1 MIDRRHVADPPL
13 AWSPSWL
20 RWPPSCRPRLPWPP
34 ASRRR
39 PRRRPKPTVEAIEPA
54 ALRSGQL
61 TVVRVTG
68 GLSSPLGVTHAGD
81 GSGRLFVVQRGG
93 RVRVVKS
100 GTLRSHRSS
109 TSSSRI
115 AAGGERGLLG
125 LAFHPDFETNGSSTS
140 TTPGPTATSSSAG

>member
-1 MIDRRHVADPPL
+1 M
-13 AWSPSWL
+13 
-20 RWPPSCRPRLPWPP
+20 
-34 ASRRR
+34 
-39 PRRRPKPTVEAIEPA
+39 
-54 ALRSGQL
+54 SGQL

-100 GTLRSHRSS
+100 GNVTGTFLDIG
-109 TSSSRI
+109 SRI

-125 LAFHPDFETNGSSTS
+125 LAFHPNFATNGACLRLLHA
-140 TTPGPTATSSSAG
+140 GPTATSSSPG